1 MYKFK
6 SFIPIVLAILMSIPA
21 RALTW
26 PEASTADSPKLYYIK
41 NFRSNKYAK
50 WVGNGTNM
58 LQTDTPD
65 AACMF

>member
-50 WVGNGTNM
+50 
-58 LQTDTPD
+58 
-65 AACMF
+65 